1 MTGHVT
7 IAGMLFSDPETGPA
21 ETLVAELRDYPE
33 WHRGRERYGV
43 WVLPIVQPALLD
55 YVARTRDALS
65 DLLHPSPHRQPH
77 MTVFVCGFH
86 QPRKRADDDF
96 SPSLLRRQ
104 QARLRSH
111 AGGRVAL
118 PLAKPDSF
126 ASAAFIPVD
135 DREGRIAHWRALL
148 GSVSDEVRQSAYVPH
163 ITLGLY
169 RRRVDAPTIRRRLAL
184 LDAPPLALEATG
196 LHYVTYAA
204 RDQLGPLR
212 VHRRWPL
219 TGSVGQPAGFAAD
232 GGEHGRGDHDDHQQ
246 HPQDIHQWGDVDLR
260 KGDRRN
266 ACRESHGS
274 SS

>member
-1 MTGHVT
+1 MEVHGEAGIIT
-7 IAGMLFSDPETGPA
+7 IARMLFSDPDMGPA

-43 WVLPIVQPALLD
+43 WILAVVQPELLD
-55 YVARTRDALS
+55 YVAFAREALA

-77 MTVFVCGFH
+77 LTVFVCGFH
-86 QPRKRADDDF
+86 QGRKRADDDF
-96 SPSLLRRQ
+96 SPGLLRRQ
-104 QARLRSH
+104 LAQLRGH
-111 AGGRVAL
+111 AGVTTTL

-135 DREGRIAHWRALL
+135 DKDGRIAHWRSLL

-169 RRRVDAPTIRRRLAL
+169 RRKVDAQTVRQRLAAL
-184 LDAPPLALEATG
+184 AAPTVGLEASE

-212 VHRRWPL
+212 VHRRWL
-219 TGSVGQPAGFAAD
+219 LSDNDIAVPA
-232 GGEHGRGDHDDHQQ
+232 
-246 HPQDIHQWGDVDLR
+246 
-260 KGDRRN
+260 
-266 ACRESHGS
+266 
-274 SS
+274 